1 MQLLLDLHCH
11 SRFSADG
18 VAEPESLVEEA
29 RAKGLSGFAIT
40 DHNTSAC
47 VDYFEKHG
55 FLTRDGLPVNGLL
68 IIPGQEITTADG
80 HLLALG
86 ISLPD
91 NLKGI
96 PALDAVRLIH
106 ERGGLAIP
114 PHPYDR
120 FRAGIREPVL
130 ETLELDALEVF
141 NAATTLKRYNK
152 HAFAY
157 AQARGLPMTASSD
170 AHDSE
175 ALGTAYSILEA
186 ETFSVA
192 GVLEAIRKGPTLR
205 QRYLTPKSALKK
217 TWNNVFRLRRRKKGR
232 TAAALGENVVREKSP

>member
-1 MQLLLDLHCH
+1 MQLFIDLHCH

-18 VAEPESLVEEA
+18 VAEPEALVREA
-29 RAKGLSGFAIT
+29 RERGLHGFAIT

-55 FLTRDGLPVNGLL
+55 FLNKEGLPVDGLL

-80 HLLALG
+80 HLLGLG
-86 ISLPD
+86 VSLPD

-96 PALDAVRLIH
+96 SAMEAVEVIH
-106 ERGGLAIP
+106 QAGGLAIP
-114 PHPYDR
+114 PHPYDF

-130 ETLELDALEVF
+130 ETLDNDALEVF

-152 HAFAY
+152 QAFNY
-157 AQARGLPMTASSD
+157 AQGRGLPMTASSD
-170 AHDSE
+170 AHDSA

-186 ETFSVA
+186 DEFSVK
-192 GVLEAIRKGPTLR
+192 GVLEAIRKGPALR
-205 QRYLTPKSALKK
+205 QRYLTPANALKK
-217 TWNNVFRLRRRKKGR
+217 TWNNVFRLRRKRKVKVIE
-232 TAAALGENVVREKSP
+232 TVPFDE

>member
-1 MQLLLDLHCH
+1 VQLLLDLHCH

-18 VAEPESLVEEA
+18 VAEPEDMVAEA
-29 RAKGLSGFAIT
+29 RAKGLHGFAVT

-47 VDYFEKHG
+47 VDYFEEHG
-55 FLTRDGLPVNGLL
+55 FLNREGLPVDGLL
-68 IIPGQEITTADG
+68 IIPGQEITTAEG
-80 HLLALG
+80 HLIALG
-86 ISLPD
+86 ICLPD

-96 PALDAVRLIH
+96 PAFDAVKLIH
-106 ERGGLAIP
+106 EKGGLAIP

-141 NAATTLKRYNK
+141 NAATTLKRYNRQ
-152 HAFAY
+152 AFDY
-157 AQARGLPMTASSD
+157 AQSRGLAMTASSD

-192 GVLEAIRKGPTLR
+192 GVLDAIRKGPALR
-205 QRYLTPKSALKK
+205 QRYLTPASALKK
-217 TWNNVFRLRRRKKGR
+217 TWNNVFRLRRKPRAK
-232 TAAALGENVVREKSP
+232 AALP

>member
-1 MQLLLDLHCH
+1 MQLFIDLHCH

-18 VAEPESLVEEA
+18 VSEPEAMIAEA
-29 RAKGLSGFAIT
+29 RERGLHGFAIT

-47 VDYFEKHG
+47 VDYFEQHG
-55 FLTRDGLPVNGLL
+55 YLNKEGTPVDGLL

-86 ISLPD
+86 VSLPD

-96 PALDAVRLIH
+96 GAHEAVKLIH
-106 ERGGLAIP
+106 AAGGLAIP

-130 ETLELDALEVF
+130 ETLEIDAIEVF
-141 NAATTLKRYNK
+141 NAATTFKRFNK
-152 HAFAY
+152 HAFDY
-157 AQARGLPMTASSD
+157 AQERGLPMTAASD
-170 AHDSE
+170 SHDSV

-186 ETFSVA
+186 DEFSVH
-192 GVLEAIRKGPTLR
+192 GVLQAILKGPALR
-205 QRYLTPKSALKK
+205 QRYLTPKNAFKK
-217 TWNNVFRLRRRKKGR
+217 TWNNVFRLRRKRKVKTIEAVPFER
-232 TAAALGENVVREKSP
+232 

>member
-1 MQLLLDLHCH
+1 MQLLFDLHCH

-18 VAEPESLVEEA
+18 VAQPEELVEQA
-29 RAKGLSGFAIT
+29 RAIGLNGFAIT

-55 FLTRDGLPVNGLL
+55 YLTPDGLPVNGLL
-68 IIPGQEITTADG
+68 IIPGQEITTAEG

-86 ISLPD
+86 VRLPD
-91 NLKGI
+91 NLQGI
-96 PALDAVRLIH
+96 PALAAVKLIH
-106 ERGGLAIP
+106 EKGGLAIP

-141 NAATTLKRYNK
+141 NSATTLKRYNR
-152 HAFAY
+152 HALEY

-192 GVLEAIRKGPTLR
+192 GVLAAIRKGPALK
-205 QRYLTPKSALKK
+205 QRYLTPANALKK
-217 TWNNVFRLRRRKKGR
+217 TWNNVFRLRRKASRKGAPRK
-232 TAAALGENVVREKSP
+232 P

>member
-1 MQLLLDLHCH
+1 VQLLIDLHCH

-18 VAEPESLVEEA
+18 VAEPEELVAEA

-40 DHNTSAC
+40 DHNTCAC
-47 VDYFEKHG
+47 VDYFEEHG
-55 FLTRDGLPVNGLL
+55 FLNREGLPVNGLL
-68 IIPGQEITTADG
+68 IIPGQEITTAEG

-86 ISLPD
+86 VRLPD

-96 PALDAVRLIH
+96 DALEAVRLIH
-106 ERGGLAIP
+106 EKGGLAIP

-141 NAATTLKRYNK
+141 NAATTLKRYNR

-192 GVLEAIRKGPTLR
+192 GVLDAIRKGPALR
-205 QRYLTPKSALKK
+205 QRYLTPASALKK
-217 TWNNVFRLRRRKKGR
+217 TWNNVFRLRRGR
-232 TAAALGENVVREKSP
+232 SREKTALP

>member
-1 MQLLLDLHCH
+1 MQLFIDLHCH

-18 VAEPESLVEEA
+18 VAEPESLVREA
-29 RAKGLSGFAIT
+29 RERGLHGFAIT

-47 VDYFEKHG
+47 VDYFEQHG
-55 FLTRDGLPVNGLL
+55 FLNKEGLPVDGLL

-86 ISLPD
+86 VSMPD

-96 PALDAVRLIH
+96 PALEAVTLIH
-106 ERGGLAIP
+106 QAGGLAIP
-114 PHPYDR
+114 PHPYDF

-130 ETLELDALEVF
+130 ETLDIDALEVF

-152 HAFAY
+152 QAFNY
-157 AQARGLPMTASSD
+157 AQGRGLPMTASSD
-170 AHDSE
+170 AHDSA

-186 ETFSVA
+186 EEFSVR
-192 GVLEAIRKGPTLR
+192 GVLEAIRKGPALR
-205 QRYLTPKSALKK
+205 QRYLTPGNALKK
-217 TWNNVFRLRRRKKGR
+217 TWNNVFRLRRKRKVKVID
-232 TAAALGENVVREKSP
+232 TVPFDE